1 MTDTTRASLPR
12 GHRPASDPAAAPAP
26 PVPGSSPAPAPP
38 VRAAA
43 PAAARASAP
52 DAAGRLRAVLRAA
65 AVVSCVPYIAL
76 KTAWIGGSRVGIPD
90 GSVLLDH
97 PGVTAAVNG
106 VTVLMDAAVVVLA
119 LLLTQGWG
127 RRVPA
132 WLLALPMWVATG
144 LLTPIMTG
152 FPLQVLARAFTD
164 APSTPAGSEPFL
176 DAWVFGVVYTGFI
189 VQGLALGTLFALYA
203 RDRWGH
209 LWRGTVGRLPRSAVG
224 PGLRTAGVAASLLAA
239 LAAVPHA
246 MWAAG
251 ATTGLSG
258 SRIVGPTADVRLL
271 EGTYVLF
278 AAMTVAGVLALALRR
293 GRRLATRTPLALAWV
308 GSGALGCWGGWLL
321 VASAMPAAEG
331 AGRATAAMTLT
342 YAVQMIAGL
351 LVLAVG
357 ARFLWRRGQD
367 GPSGG
372 TEAGAVREES
382 RADGR
387 ARGRIRGRAA

>member
-1 MTDTTRASLPR
+1 MTDTTRASRLG
-12 GHRPASDPAAAPAP
+12 GHRPASDPAPVPAAASAPAP
-26 PVPGSSPAPAPP
+26 SAVPASASPP
-38 VRAAA
+38 V
-43 PAAARASAP
+43 PAAASAP
-52 DAAGRLRAVLRAA
+52 AGRLRVVLRAA

-76 KTAWIGGSRVGIPD
+76 KAAWIAGSRVGIPD
-90 GSVLLDH
+90 GSVLLDR
-97 PGVTAAVNG
+97 PALTAAANSA
-106 VTVLMDAAVVVLA
+106 TLLMDATVVVLA

-152 FPLQVLARAFTD
+152 FPLQVLVKVITD
-164 APSTPAGSEPFL
+164 APTTPAGSEPFL

-189 VQGLALGTLFALYA
+189 VQGLALGTLFALYS

-224 PGLRTAGVAASLLAA
+224 PGLRTAGVAASVLAA

-251 ATTGLSG
+251 ATTGLSR
-258 SRIVGPTADVRLL
+258 SRIVGRTADFRLL
-271 EGTYVLF
+271 EGTYALF
-278 AAMTVAGVLALALRR
+278 AAMTAAGVLALALRR

-331 AGRATAAMTLT
+331 ADHAPAAVTLT

-357 ARFLWRRGQD
+357 ARFLGRRGQD
-367 GPSGG
+367 GATDG
-372 TEAGAVREES
+372 TGAGAVREES
-382 RADGR
+382 RAGGPAR
-387 ARGRIRGRAA
+387 RRVRGRTA